1 MKVVYFLEDTGYN
14 NNVCNCV
21 RGEEDVL
28 LPPGVRT
35 PILRKLFEL
44 HNAWSLN
51 QRWELPFKSVW
62 FPFCID
68 ESNLSPED
76 EIVFIFFESYHMTY
90 SGKFLRYLKRKY
102 PKSIMIYAFTNP
114 ADNYNLTKLGKVR
127 GNFDVIS
134 TFSREDAEKHGFLF
148 SDHNMC
154 YKEEIPESDL
164 PESDVFFVGVDKGR
178 LDTLLAIYETLTAG
192 GLRCD
197 FHIVSVPEEKQKYAD
212 VIHYNQPLPYDQTLL
227 HLSKA
232 KCMLEVLQGDCAYNS
247 RRIAEAYVY
256 HKKVLTT
263 NRRMAE
269 EWYYSPEIVQIVT
282 NPREIDIDF
291 FKKEVDDMIY
301 DQCDFYSFKSERKHL
316 ESVYRQVTTSK
327 LKER

>member
-1 MKVVYFLEDTGYN
+1 MKAVYFLEETGYN
-14 NNVCNCV
+14 KNVCNCL
-21 RGEEDVL
+21 RDEEDVQI
-28 LPPGVRT
+28 PPGVRS
-35 PILRKLFEL
+35 PFLKKLLEL
-44 HNAWSLN
+44 HSAWPLN
-51 QRWELPFKSVW
+51 KRWELPFKCVW

-68 ESNLSPED
+68 ESNLSADD
-76 EIVFIFFESYHMTY
+76 EITFVFLESYHMTY

-114 ADNYNLTKLGKVR
+114 ADTYNLTKLEKVR
-127 GNFDVIS
+127 SYFDVIS

-148 SDHNMC
+148 SDNNLC
-154 YKEEIPESDL
+154 YREQIPESDL

-197 FHIVSVPEEKQKYAD
+197 FHIVGVPENKQKYAD

-227 HLSKA
+227 HLSKT
-232 KCMLEVLQGDCAYNS
+232 KCVLEVLQGNCAYNS
-247 RRIAEAYVY
+247 RRTAEAYVY

-282 NPREIDIDF
+282 NPQKIDIDF
-291 FKKEVDDMIY
+291 FKKEVDEAIY
-301 DQCDFYSFKSERKHL
+301 DKCDFFSFKAERKHM
-316 ESVYRQVTTSK
+316 ESLYQQVSASK
-327 LKER
+327 LK